1 MATKARQQYF
11 ADEDSLQKIRREF
24 SIADDIQQKIDSIEP
39 WAQVNKIETVK
50 VNWTALVPDA
60 NKAVNVEVPEVIDN
74 LYTVDSDNALSAKQW
89 KLLYD
94 YIQNIASRWRF
105 LSNWNS
111 ATGLPMTNPSES
123 PYPYKSWDYFVVSNV
138 ATSWGTNYRPDGS
151 SYTIWQAST
160 VVETDSVD
168 VSDFYFYD
176 GTNWLLLKNSGRS
189 WAVDTSLS
197 TTSTNPVENRVIT
210 NALNWK
216 QETLIAWNHIDI
228 TNNVI
233 SAEWFQEEL
242 TAGENITIG
251 DICHPNTQWPAP
263 DWFHLPIDEL
273 KNVLNILTNTFSNC
287 GFSSKME
294 VPENILK
301 MPRGW
306 RIRDDNW
313 GIDGRWNA
321 YYYWYSKTSY
331 YTSYGGAF
339 YATGDGFYD
348 WHSNG
353 WYATANWFPIRA
365 FKDMPVQPDNTWTVI
380 YDWSAIATWAWVFY
394 NAIDWLISISWDWT
408 TRYTMMDKN
417 LWATQVYNYWDT
429 LNDSNCWLYYQW
441 WNNHWFPSDLTW
453 VTTSTTLVDVA
464 WYWPWN
470 YYDSD
475 VFIISTQNPWSW
487 FNWTYEN
494 LWWWTAPSWTWC
506 ELAIS
511 AVDTTYTAW
520 TWISIDANNVIS
532 STATS
537 AQWWNITWTLS
548 NQTDL
553 QNALDSKV
561 NLWINKVF
569 DNTVVEIWK
578 WEHEPG
584 GDSSGHHIELDPNGE
599 VSTYNLTQAWHNE
612 ATLWSG
618 TLELLNNT
626 ALDWNKTATF
636 DHEKIVA
643 DDWTDTETYNF
654 FGNNRIARLSD
665 LDSWVNTKTFFLNR
679 EATQADKIATLQEV
693 YDWIKD
699 WTRNAIIEWVDEE
712 AGNLYPDKTFILSDI
727 GISEASW
734 NPTLYYFQNWFVSDF
749 TQPTLRF
756 SVLNDTVT
764 NYGYDYNRKIARA
777 GNWINITGDR
787 ISNTLPWPTI
797 ATTAP
802 TGTEWALWYDTTNDV
817 LMAYNWTAWKEAWTQ
832 MKVLSYGHSTWQNF
846 LDAYN
851 ENAVVY
857 CRASSSS
864 DPSTGSQWRLAFM
877 AYVNNANNP
886 TEVEFQYYRSRSD
899 HNSAANQLD
908 EVYVYKLTSNWTW
921 TVTQRNT
928 WAKAVAWT
936 WISLWWGSGNMTIS
950 ADTTTLATKTDL
962 NSKQDTLVSWTNIQI
977 DTTTNTISA
986 TDTIYNAGT
995 GISIWNITKNWR
1007 QWPSPDGFHVPTI
1020 AEWQWVKT
1028 IMDWL
1033 SLITWDGWRINLH
1046 MPFAGYRYYID
1057 GTVGSQG
1064 VYANYWSSSPRGG
1077 SYPERARYLGFYSGN
1092 VSLSDAYYR
1101 AYGASIRCF
1110 KNEYVTPDSTW
1121 TTVQWT
1127 LGSAWIFWNQSEWL
1141 ISITDG
1147 STGYTI
1153 MDKNLWATTVYN
1165 DWDTLSEANCGKY
1178 YQRWNNYWF
1187 SRTGSVTTSSTQ
1199 LDASSYW
1206 PNTNNW
1212 YYSSDIFIIWNGDWS
1227 SVHNDDLWWD
1237 TTWTITI
1244 EDAITN
1250 TGVLSVNGQTGNV
1263 TIPTWLQESPNST
1276 ITGIKYIRH
1285 WTEADYAN
1293 LSQYYTDVPG
1303 DTEFHCF

>member
-11 ADEDSLQKIRREF
+11 ADENSLQKIRREF

-111 ATGLPMTNPSES
+111 ATGLPTTNPSES

-160 VVETDSVD
+160 VVETEDVS

-176 GTNWLLLKNSGRS
+176 GTNWLLLSNSGRQI
-189 WAVDTSLS
+189 AIDTSLS

-210 NALNWK
+210 NALNNK
-216 QETLIAWNHIDI
+216 QDILTAWNHIDI

-331 YTSYGGAF
+331 NTSYGGAF

-520 TWISIDANNVIS
+520 TWINIDSNNVIS

-537 AQWWNITWTLS
+537 TQWWNITWTLS

-553 QNALDSKV
+553 QSALDSKV

-569 DNTVVEIWK
+569 DTTTVQIWK

-584 GDSSGHHIELDPNGE
+584 GDSSGHHIELDPSWE
-599 VSTYNLTQAWHNE
+599 VSTYNLTPAWHNE

-665 LDSWVNTKTFFLNR
+665 VWTGYTAWNWIDIDANNEISIDTSVV
-679 EATQADKIATLQEV
+679 ATQTDLNSKQDTLTA
-693 YDWIKD
+693 
-699 WTRNAIIEWVDEE
+699 WT
-712 AGNLYPDKTFILSDI
+712 
-727 GISEASW
+727 
-734 NPTLYYFQNWFVSDF
+734 
-749 TQPTLRF
+749 
-756 SVLNDTVT
+756 
-764 NYGYDYNRKIARA
+764 
-777 GNWINITGDR
+777 WINIDANNE

-797 ATTAP
+797 AATAP

-817 LMAYNWTAWKEAWTQ
+817 LMAHNWTAWKEAWTQ
-832 MKVLSYGHSTWQNF
+832 MKVLSYGHSTWQDF
-846 LDAYN
+846 IDAYN
-851 ENAVVY
+851 ENAIVY

-877 AYVNNANNP
+877 AYVNNASNP
-886 TEVEFQYYRSRSD
+886 TEVEFQYYRSRSS
-899 HNSAANQLD
+899 HSTAATALD
-908 EVYVYKLTSNWTW
+908 EVYVYKLVPSGGWTW
-921 TVTQRNT
+921 TVTQRDT
-928 WAKAVAWT
+928 AAKPIAWT
-936 WISLWWGSGNMTIS
+936 WIWLTYNASGMTIS

-962 NSKQDTLVSWTNIQI
+962 NSKQDTLVSWTNIKSI
-977 DTTTNTISA
+977 NNNSLLGSWNLTLNDVKVSATAPSSPTEWMIWYDTTNDVLKTYDWSNWNECWAWWGWVEVFDITQYGTNWDWTDIITSCANNDTLTILLDVWEDDDVTQNWWVKWLVTEYDDWATSWTWRISA
-986 TDTIYNAGT
+986 MALFNLNWVGSAVPYPKSNKLVATFNTTTKYCT
-995 GISIWNITKNWR
+995 GVT
-1007 QWPSPDGFHVPTI
+1007 QYYTEFVPTN
-1020 AEWQWVKT
+1020 
-1028 IMDWL
+1028 
-1033 SLITWDGWRINLH
+1033 S
-1046 MPFAGYRYYID
+1046 
-1057 GTVGSQG
+1057 
-1064 VYANYWSSSPRGG
+1064 WS
-1077 SYPERARYLGFYSGN
+1077 
-1092 VSLSDAYYR
+1092 
-1101 AYGASIRCF
+1101 
-1110 KNEYVTPDSTW
+1110 
-1121 TTVQWT
+1121 
-1127 LGSAWIFWNQSEWL
+1127 
-1141 ISITDG
+1141 
-1147 STGYTI
+1147 
-1153 MDKNLWATTVYN
+1153 
-1165 DWDTLSEANCGKY
+1165 
-1178 YQRWNNYWF
+1178 
-1187 SRTGSVTTSSTQ
+1187 
-1199 LDASSYW
+1199 
-1206 PNTNNW
+1206 
-1212 YYSSDIFIIWNGDWS
+1212 
-1227 SVHNDDLWWD
+1227 
-1237 TTWTITI
+1237 
-1244 EDAITN
+1244 
-1250 TGVLSVNGQTGNV
+1250 TGNV
-1263 TIPTWLQESPNST
+1263 LTKTANGYEWAAPSWWLQVAPNSP
-1276 ITGIKYIRH
+1276 ITWIKYV
-1285 WTEADYAN
+1285 WYGTEAQYAN
-1293 LSQYYTDVPG
+1293 LSQYYTDTPW
-1303 DTEFHCF
+1303 DTEFRCF